1 MDYATI
7 PEHIEFITRLIVD
20 ICGGQAGPLDDQIV
34 NLPKREPV
42 RMRPARCHR
51 ALGVPVTQADVG
63 RIFGSLG
70 LEYTI
75 EGDDFVVTPPSFRF
89 DIEIEEDLIEEVAHL
104 RLREHSH
111 RAAHGARQD
120 VLAARSPSRQHAL
133 RRPAAAQDYQEV
145 VNYSSSK
152 PTGNATTPAIPT
164 PCAWSIPSPAI
175 CR

>member
-1 MDYATI
+1 M
-7 PEHIEFITRLIVD
+7 RL
-20 ICGGQAGPLDDQIV
+20 
-34 NLPKREPV
+34 
-42 RMRPARCHR
+42 ARCHR
-51 ALGVPVTQADVG
+51 VLGVPVTQADVG

-89 DIEIEEDLIEEVAHL
+89 DIEIEEDLIEEVA
-104 RLREHSH
+104 RIYGFENIPTVPPMA
-111 RAAHGARQD
+111 RAKMFSQPESVAATTPCAAWPPHGTTRKWSAT
-120 VLAARSPSRQHAL
+120 A
-133 RRPAAAQDYQEV
+133 
-145 VNYSSSK
+145 SSK